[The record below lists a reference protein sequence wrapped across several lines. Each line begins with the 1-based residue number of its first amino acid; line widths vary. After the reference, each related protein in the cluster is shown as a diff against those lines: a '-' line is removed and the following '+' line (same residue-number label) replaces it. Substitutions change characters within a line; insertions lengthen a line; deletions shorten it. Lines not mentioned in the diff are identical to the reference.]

1 MHFLIFSNLSGC
13 TVQNIQRTKK
23 RKFNHSV
30 KLAVSWDNYPWEVSV
45 TFPPL
50 CPLGYGKN
58 SVGQQRLLVD
68 VSSEGFSSR
77 RDSEMLW
84 LVAVSSL
91 AHLLFIHWKSL
102 CPDFLFWG
110 REQGLAKTGPSMW
123 ALGSQRGADA
133 ATVVR
138 NLHSGSLE
146 RGTSSCL
153 PHCWPQS
160 NAMLWLPKSW
170 PARFL
175 IPEPQLIYLL
185 SIWTIQAPLCR
196 QGS

>member
-50 CPLGYGKN
+50 CPLGYGSN

-91 AHLLFIHWKSL
+91 SHLPFSHWKNL
-102 CPDFLFWG
+102 CLDFLFWG
-110 REQGLAKTGPSMW
+110 REQGLAKMGPSMW
-123 ALGSQRGADA
+123 ALGSQEVLMQLQWSETCTVAAWKGGHPHVSPTAD
-133 ATVVR
+133 
-138 NLHSGSLE
+138 
-146 RGTSSCL
+146 
-153 PHCWPQS
+153 
-160 NAMLWLPKSW
+160 PKSM
-170 PARFL
+170 
-175 IPEPQLIYLL
+175 
-185 SIWTIQAPLCR
+185 LCCGSPSPGQ
-196 QGS
+196 QGF